1 MTRDA
6 DRLRAL
12 VCAESTYALPMPGAE
27 STTDDVLATVD
38 LTGKTAVVTGASGG
52 LGLETAR
59 ALAARGAHIV
69 LAARDADKTAAAMD
83 QIRAGHPQ
91 ASLSAVTLDLGSL
104 HCVTQAAAEVLE
116 GHDEIDLLINNA
128 GVMAS
133 PLTRTVDGFELQ
145 FGTNHLGH
153 FLFTNLLA
161 PAILQAG
168 AHPGTRVINLSSAG
182 HSMGGV
188 DFDDPNFE
196 HREYNP
202 WASYGQSKTANI
214 LFSVGLDARWAARG
228 VRSLAVHPG
237 GIHTDLGRHL
247 TPETIAFLQDRL
259 AAAATANA
267 RSGAP
272 GFQWKTIAQGAAT
285 SVWAATAPELEG
297 VGGRYCEDCALA
309 EVRPDGASASGQVSA
324 DAVDPVAAERLWELS
339 ERLVGREFRY
349 PS

>member
-1 MTRDA
+1 MSS
-6 DRLRAL
+6 RAM
-12 VCAESTYALPMPGAE
+12 VHAEPTYALAMPGAE
-27 STTDDVLATVD
+27 STTDEVLANID
-38 LTGKTAVVTGASGG
+38 LSGKTAVVTGASGG

-59 ALAARGAHIV
+59 ALASRGAHVV
-69 LAARDADKTAAAMD
+69 LAARDADKTASAIA
-83 QIRAGHPQ
+83 QICSAHPQ
-91 ASLSAVTLDLGSL
+91 ASLSSVTLDLGSL
-104 HCVTQAAAEVLE
+104 QSVAQAAAEVLANHE
-116 GHDEIDLLINNA
+116 EIDLLINNA

-133 PLTRTVDGFELQ
+133 PLVRTADGFELQ

-161 PAILQAG
+161 PAVRRAG
-168 AHPGTRVINLSSAG
+168 EHRGSRVINLSSAG
-182 HSMGGV
+182 HSMGGI

-214 LFSVGLDARWAARG
+214 LFSVGLDARWAASG

-247 TPETIAFLQDRL
+247 TPETVAFLQDRL
-259 AAAATANA
+259 AAAAEANA

-272 GFQWKTIAQGAAT
+272 AFQWKSIPQGAAT
-285 SVWAATAPELEG
+285 SVWAATAPELDG
-297 VGGRYCEDCALA
+297 VGGRYCEDCGLA
-309 EVRPDGASASGQVSA
+309 DIRPEGASASGQVSA
-324 DAVDPVAAERLWELS
+324 YAVDPAAAERLWELS
-339 ERLVGREFRY
+339 ERLVGRQFRY